1 MERRPL
7 QLNWRTKGE
16 PGGFSG
22 MGVGGGGRGE
32 CGGDVGG
39 EIGEDGGE
47 RGVWHD
53 GHCQE
58 DE

>member
-1 MERRPL
+1 
-7 QLNWRTKGE
+7 
-16 PGGFSG
+16 
-22 MGVGGGGRGE
+22 MGVGGGGQGE

-39 EIGEDGGE
+39 EVGEDGGE
-47 RGVWHD
+47 GGVWHD

>member
-1 MERRPL
+1 
-7 QLNWRTKGE
+7 
-16 PGGFSG
+16 
-22 MGVGGGGRGE
+22 MGVGGGGQGE

-47 RGVWHD
+47 GGVWHD

>member
-1 MERRPL
+1 
-7 QLNWRTKGE
+7 
-16 PGGFSG
+16 

-47 RGVWHD
+47 GGVWHD